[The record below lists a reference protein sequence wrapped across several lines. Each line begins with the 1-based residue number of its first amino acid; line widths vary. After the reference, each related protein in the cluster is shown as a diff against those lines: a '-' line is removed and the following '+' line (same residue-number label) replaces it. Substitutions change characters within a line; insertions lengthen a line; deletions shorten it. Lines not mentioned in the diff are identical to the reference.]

1 MVVERWSKDYK
12 LQLIHYF
19 DLSLTS
25 KGLRERSPAR
35 KEIHFNIAIYF
46 CNILLTIWLFL
57 RFWNCSDSV
66 VICCFSDLL
75 YFYPHNTKQ
84 YKWKIDLLVQ
94 QQKRFSFIIA
104 FAKTFFQRCKCLKM
118 SFWTTSLRNKGEK
131 SPLWLYY

>member
-19 DLSLTS
+19 DLSLS
-25 KGLRERSPAR
+25 SQGLRERSPAR

-46 CNILLTIWLFL
+46 CKIMLIIWLFL

-66 VICCFSDLL
+66 IICCFSNLS
-75 YFYPHNTKQ
+75 YFYPHNTEQ
-84 YKWKIDLLVQ
+84 YKWKIDLFVQ

-104 FAKTFFQRCKCLKM
+104 FAKIFFQRCKCLKM
-118 SFWTTSLRNKGEK
+118 SFWTTSQRNKGEQ